1 MKLGAGLS
9 VQTMEGTLCFC
20 KQTLFLQFFL
30 VSPVEQ
36 NYEHAFFF
44 FFRSFYEAL
53 LILGSSFSMSYGKIT
68 IPYKPCFVTVPTY
81 PAESTAVITYQKPAW
96 ASHVLIDPFDWLNI
110 PSALHGPGDRKD
122 RYSPTRWNDWS
133 SSKTSSLL
141 SPKQNTPAE
150 EKSGIMIRFK
160 RLVTAPAGQQHSYGN
175 EGQQIWNITRPP
187 YQVCVSLYYAWD
199 IMRMWLKAFQR
210 QIKLKS
216 WWDSHFNIY
225 SISAESQRPRTG
237 RWENLLAGQKKA

>member
-1 MKLGAGLS
+1 MSSTKKTGGGIICPNNGGQSLLLETNIIFAVLFGVTSGAKLW
-9 VQTMEGTLCFC
+9 TC
-20 KQTLFLQFFL
+20 
-30 VSPVEQ
+30 
-36 NYEHAFFF
+36 FFF
-44 FFRSFYEAL
+44 QVFT
-53 LILGSSFSMSYGKIT
+53 ITYGKIT
-68 IPYKPCFVTVPTY
+68 ISYKPCFVTVPTH

-96 ASHVLIDPFDWLNI
+96 ASHVLIDPFDWLNV

-160 RLVTAPAGQQHSYGN
+160 RLVTAPAGQQHSNGN
-175 EGQQIWNITRPP
+175 EGQQIGNITRPP
-187 YQVCVSLYYAWD
+187 YQVCVSLYYARD

-210 QIKLKS
+210 QIKLTS

-225 SISAESQRPRTG
+225 SISAESQRHRTD
-237 RWENLLAGQKKA
+237 RRENLLAGQKKA